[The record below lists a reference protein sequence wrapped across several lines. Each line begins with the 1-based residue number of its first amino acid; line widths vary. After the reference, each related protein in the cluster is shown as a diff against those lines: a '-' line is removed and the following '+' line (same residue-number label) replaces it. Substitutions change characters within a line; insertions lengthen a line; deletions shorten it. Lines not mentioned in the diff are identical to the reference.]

1 MLVIGLT
8 GPTGAGKGRVAE
20 LFAAFGLHVL
30 DADAIY
36 HTLLIPPSPCLVAL
50 RGAFGDGIL
59 LPDGG
64 LD

>member
-36 HTLLIPPSPCLVAL
+36 HTLLIPPSPCLAGSSMS
-50 RGAFGDGIL
+50 RTAR
-59 LPDGG
+59 
-64 LD
+64 